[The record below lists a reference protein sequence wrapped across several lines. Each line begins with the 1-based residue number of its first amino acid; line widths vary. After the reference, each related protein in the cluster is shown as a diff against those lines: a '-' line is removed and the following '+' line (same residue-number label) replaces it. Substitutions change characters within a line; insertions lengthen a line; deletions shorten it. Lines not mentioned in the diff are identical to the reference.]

1 MTQIIPV
8 SYLPDVD
15 NAWISNPGALA
26 SISNFAPLARGSY
39 GTIGSVASYEITGT
53 NYLYAKMF
61 RSLSGAVRFMVF
73 RVGDID
79 EYSTS
84 GTLTN
89 RKTGASASTT
99 NWCAAAWGDA
109 IIATNYLDAVQSS
122 VSGAFTDLTGTGS
135 PPKARL
141 VAANQNFVMLADY
154 DDGGTY
160 PDGWWCSGIGNYAS
174 WTANPLVT
182 QATNG
187 RLLDVPGPIRAL
199 VAYKDA
205 FVAFK
210 DHAVIAME
218 YIGPPL
224 VWAARTIHASVGCHG
239 MHAVAELRGIL
250 YFLHSSGVYAFD
262 GTNVTSIGDP
272 VENTMLLL
280 LNQIDRNN
288 GPTQTVAADADI
300 ANVQAVADDVEN
312 VVWFFFSSR
321 EENAAYP
328 ESGTEYVCKMYGFG
342 FNVVTGK
349 WARLDSPNYAYR
361 PIPVHATHSEIKAS
375 GFSLYARAR
384 LLTIKTPAATSKLY
398 AYCYPY
404 QTTTSDET
412 HGAGTMQTGVIGEHG
427 KTTRSARV
435 YWHTTYD
442 AECVNASQVATVAA
456 YGYKN
461 SGKTFATGSATG
473 AVNTTLDCG
482 DVQLAAPFIDIRL
495 TTPATIPCEL
505 VGIGVDLKQQGQQ

>member
-1 MTQIIPV
+1 MTQILPIA
-8 SYLPDVD
+8 YLPDAD
-15 NAWISNPGALA
+15 SAWASNPGALA
-26 SISNFAPLARGSY
+26 SIGNMAPLARGSY
-39 GTIGSVASYEITGT
+39 GTIGSVAAYEITGT

-61 RSLSGAVRFMVF
+61 RQLAGGVRFMVF
-73 RVGDID
+73 RAGDID
-79 EYSTS
+79 EY
-84 GTLTN
+84 GTTGAKTN

-99 NWCAAAWGDA
+99 NWSAAAFGDA
-109 IIATNYLDAVQSS
+109 IIATNYIDPVQSS

-141 VAANQNFVMLADY
+141 VAANQNFVMVADY
-154 DDGGTY
+154 VNGGTY
-160 PDGWWCSGIGNYAS
+160 QDGWWCSGIGNHTS

-210 DHAVIAME
+210 DNAIILME

-224 VWAARTIHASVGCHG
+224 VWSARTISNSVGCHG
-239 MHAVAELRGIL
+239 MHAVCELRGIL
-250 YFLHSSGVYAFD
+250 YFLHSSGVYSFD
-262 GTNVTSIGDP
+262 GNNVVSIGDP
-272 VENTMLLL
+272 VENTLLLL

-321 EENAAYP
+321 EANAAYP
-328 ESGTEYVCKMYGFG
+328 ESGTEYICKMYGFG
-342 FNVVTGK
+342 YNVQSQK
-349 WARLDSPNYAYR
+349 WSRMTSPNYAFR

-398 AYCYPY
+398 GYCYPY

-412 HGAGTMQTGVIGEHG
+412 HGAGTLQTGVLGEYG
-427 KTTRSARV
+427 KAIRSVRA
-435 YWHTTYD
+435 YWHTAYD
-442 AECVNASQVATVAA
+442 AECVNTSQVAAIA
-456 YGYKN
+456 CYGYMNSAQTIAAGNATGVVN
-461 SGKTFATGSATG
+461 SG
-473 AVNTTLDCG
+473 LDCG
-482 DVQLAAPFIDIRL
+482 DVQMAAPFLDVRL
-495 TTPATIPCEL
+495 TTPATVPCEFH
-505 VGIGVDLKQQGQQ
+505 GIGIELKQQGAR